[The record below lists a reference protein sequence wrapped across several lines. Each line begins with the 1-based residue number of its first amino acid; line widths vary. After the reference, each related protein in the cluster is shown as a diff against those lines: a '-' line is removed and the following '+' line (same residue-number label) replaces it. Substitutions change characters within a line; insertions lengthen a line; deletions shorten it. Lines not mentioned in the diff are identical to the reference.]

1 VRQDDV
7 VVALGAPRRAA
18 AGERAEPLDARGVAV
33 DEVVRV
39 VDDGLRIGLD
49 VADAQ
54 LVAELEFAQSVSSL
68 ASSGSATMMCVRSCP
83 PEPRMI

>member
-1 VRQDDV
+1 VGEDDV
-7 VVALGAPRRAA
+7 VVALGAPGRVA
-18 AGERAEPLDARGVAV
+18 AGERAEPFDAGGVAV
-33 DEVVRV
+33 DEVVGV

-54 LVAELEFAQSVSSL
+54 LVAEVEFAQMASSF
-68 ASSGSATMMCVRSCP
+68 ASSGSATMTCVRTCP